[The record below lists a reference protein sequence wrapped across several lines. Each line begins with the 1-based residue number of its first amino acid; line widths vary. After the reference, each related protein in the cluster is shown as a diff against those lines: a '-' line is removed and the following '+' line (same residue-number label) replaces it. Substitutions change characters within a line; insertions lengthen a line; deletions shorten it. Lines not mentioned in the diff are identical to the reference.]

1 MTLLIRYLTNL
12 ITDFITFKEIQPTL
26 DELGIA
32 SLEEMG
38 YDKPDLALPNPYEVH
53 GWNATISLDH
63 QNKRKNNKYC
73 SAFLVL
79 CDLEEDFK

>member
-1 MTLLIRYLTNL
+1 MMLLLIRYLTNL
-12 ITDFITFKEIQPTL
+12 KSDFITFKEIQPTL

-53 GWNATISLDH
+53 G
-63 QNKRKNNKYC
+63 
-73 SAFLVL
+73 
-79 CDLEEDFK
+79 

>member
-1 MTLLIRYLTNL
+1 MKLTTAIRRRIILLTRYLTNL
-12 ITDFITFKEIQPTL
+12 IFDFITFKEIQPTL

-53 GWNATISLDH
+53 G
-63 QNKRKNNKYC
+63 
-73 SAFLVL
+73 
-79 CDLEEDFK
+79 